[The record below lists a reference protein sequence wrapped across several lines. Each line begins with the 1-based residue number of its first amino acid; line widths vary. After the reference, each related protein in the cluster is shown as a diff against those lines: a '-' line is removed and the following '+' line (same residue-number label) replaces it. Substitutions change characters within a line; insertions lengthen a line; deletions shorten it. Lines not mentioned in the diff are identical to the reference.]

1 MFNRSEIMKA
11 AWAHY
16 RNAKAYAAGNPF
28 LTGTVVRFGDCLKE
42 EWRRAKAALTSIR
55 AVSAAVS
62 EQVTALRN
70 AIQNLNYKSFRY
82 SITSERRILD
92 AKLTALVGECA

>member
-16 RNAKAYAAGNPF
+16 RNAKAYAASNPF
-28 LTGTVVRFGDCLKE
+28 LIDTVVCFGDCLRE
-42 EWRRAKAALTSIR
+42 EWRRAKAALASTK

-62 EQVTALRN
+62 EQVAALKD

-92 AKLTALVGECA
+92 AKLTTLVGECA